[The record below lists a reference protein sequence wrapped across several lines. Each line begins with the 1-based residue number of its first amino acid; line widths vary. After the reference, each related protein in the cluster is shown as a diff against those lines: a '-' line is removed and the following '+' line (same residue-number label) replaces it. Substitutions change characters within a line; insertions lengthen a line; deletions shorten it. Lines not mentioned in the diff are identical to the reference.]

1 MALIDPRLS
10 SGGTMR
16 ANVWVRVAMRPA
28 GNSILK
34 LWFRRGTNRRGC
46 TTIPELTRFRIA
58 RQMTLA
64 PRFNLSVSF
73 LF

>member
-1 MALIDPRLS
+1 M
-10 SGGTMR
+10 
-16 ANVWVRVAMRPA
+16 RVAMRPA